1 MSYLSLPTSNQIVP
15 VVCFNLFNK
24 MEKKLQN
31 MREKEREREG
41 EEFRLK
47 YLLHHPKNENT

>member
-31 MREKEREREG
+31 MRKKEREREG

-47 YLLHHPKNENT
+47 CLLHHPKNENT